1 MIYTRV
7 KQENSDFLHK
17 TTYQLVLHNHVQLLI
32 KSLNQVAIL
41 HGVSWHV
48 FLPYI
53 KISGQ

>member
-7 KQENSDFLHK
+7 KQENLDFLHK